1 MHQNTSLTEGPLP
14 TRLRHLRLVKIVPVL
29 SGVVVLAACA
39 SGSGTASAPAATV
52 PGPATSAAAPAT
64 SAAAAAAATSAAAPA
79 PSTAVAVAV
88 AAPSPVD
95 TTSLTCKD
103 FDKAAPEL
111 VSSLHALAQYLG
123 TDSDPAQNLGELATS
138 MGVLSAMAPQC
149 APKAVDSL
157 AAMSDAAAIVP
168 GVYDTGKDPAVIE
181 ADKKALDDVQAAGLV
196 AWKAMGWT

>member
-1 MHQNTSLTEGPLP
+1 
-14 TRLRHLRLVKIVPVL
+14 
-29 SGVVVLAACA
+29 
-39 SGSGTASAPAATV
+39 
-52 PGPATSAAAPAT
+52 
-64 SAAAAAAATSAAAPA
+64 
-79 PSTAVAVAV
+79 VAVVV

-168 GVYDTGKDPAVIE
+168 WVYDTGKDPAVIE
-181 ADKKALDDVQAAGLV
+181 ADKKARDDVQAAGLV
-196 AWKAMGWT
+196 AWKAMGLDATPWDTALHYYF